1 MPVRVPLLIVGGGP
15 VGLTASICLSRFGI
29 RHLLVEK
36 HPGTTLHPKARNL
49 NVRTMEIM
57 RPWGIG
63 ERLSE
68 HALPRSWTGSI
79 IYTTTLSGAELGR
92 MRTASFE
99 SGQLSPLSPAVSVL
113 SSQDIYEPIFR
124 RFAEGLGVGELRFGY
139 ELESFEPTANGVVST
154 LRDRSSDTLT
164 EVHSDYLLACDG
176 WNSRIRRRLAIEM
189 EGPTNIGHFVN
200 VYFRSDLSRW
210 VEDRPAL
217 LYFIAND
224 QTTGVLQPL
233 DGRRRWLCQIS
244 YDGRSSSLAAYTEE
258 RCREW
263 VRQAAGSPDVDVEIL
278 SVGSW
283 TMNAAVASAFRDGP
297 VFLAGDAAHQ
307 LPPTGGFGMNTGV
320 QDVHNLAWK
329 LALVMNG
336 VAGAALLDSYEAERR
351 PVARFNADRSLE
363 NSRMV
368 GRINRAARSG
378 GTDGAQAVAE
388 SRRYGNFTGMDIG
401 FHYRQGALDQRFQS
415 SRTHLGPFCPLAALR
430 LLDILPNMPAS
441 ARLASE
447 QNDLELCNTNFGNA
461 GLVPDGTLAPE
472 VRDPVVDYTPTARPG
487 HRAPH
492 LVLEHDG
499 AEISSLDLFDRS
511 FTLLA
516 TNKGQPW
523 LEAARGLSAGRKLP
537 IDAWS
542 VGEADQLTSR
552 KGDWCELY
560 GVQADGAVLVR
571 PDGHVAWRSRGS
583 VPDPPAEL
591 RQSLERIL
599 ATDLA

>member
-63 ERLSE
+63 EQLFE

-139 ELESFEPTANGVVST
+139 ELESFEPTADGVVST

-176 WNSRIRRRLAIEM
+176 WNSRIRRRLALEM

-210 VEDRPAL
+210 VEGRPAL

-263 VRQAAGSPDVDVEIL
+263 VRQAVGSPDVEVEIL

-378 GTDGAQAVAE
+378 GTDAAQAVAQ

-401 FHYRQGALDQRFQS
+401 FHYRQGA
-415 SRTHLGPFCPLAALR
+415 
-430 LLDILPNMPAS
+430 
-441 ARLASE
+441 
-447 QNDLELCNTNFGNA
+447 
-461 GLVPDGTLAPE
+461 LVPDGTLAPE

-511 FTLLA
+511 FALLT

-523 LEAARGLSAGRKLP
+523 LEAARGLSTGRKLP

-560 GVQADGAVLVR
+560 GVQPDGAVLVR

-591 RQSLERIL
+591 RQSLGRIL
-599 ATDLA
+599 T